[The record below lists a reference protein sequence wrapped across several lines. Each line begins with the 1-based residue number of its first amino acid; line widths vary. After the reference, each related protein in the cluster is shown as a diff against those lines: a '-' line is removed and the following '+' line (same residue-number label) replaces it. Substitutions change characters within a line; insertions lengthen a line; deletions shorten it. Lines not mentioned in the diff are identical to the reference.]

1 MLQPGKPLKQRP
13 QYVIEKVIGEGGF
26 GITYKARHQ
35 DLNFPVVIKTPNSRL
50 CRDANYPKYVE
61 GFRKEG
67 RTLAKISQNHHPN
80 IVRIIDFFEEDNLPC
95 LVMDFVKGE
104 NLYHLIQDK
113 GILSEKFAIDYI
125 KQIAAALSICHQ
137 NGIIHRDAHPGNM
150 ILRENSNT
158 VILIDFGL
166 AGNVNSQSINQ
177 AANLAFA
184 PWEQMLE
191 TEKSATID
199 VYTLAASLFYFV
211 TGDTPTPSL
220 ARKMSNRDLIE
231 PKQLNSKIS
240 DKLNK
245 AIIKGLELEPKN
257 RPQSMEKWV
266 ALFPELNSG
275 NNGNDVELKSAI
287 GMDYSKL
294 RDLLKAGRWKEA
306 DEETLQLMLCVGERE
321 EEGWLRIEDI
331 DNFPCDEIRTI
342 DHLWVKYSNG
352 KFGFSVQKQIYQSLG
367 GSKYYDQKIWE
378 VFGEIVG
385 WRIKDNW
392 LYYREI
398 IFDIKAPEG
407 QFPACIWILIFKVMS
422 SFEFIN
428 VGWDIFSIIENC
440 YPNQKSNIQN
450 NNFIE
455 LDDIE
460 LISSVGMNYR
470 KLRYLLAKGKWKE
483 ADKETVRVI
492 LAVAKQEDEGRLDV
506 QHIDNFPCEDLL
518 TIDQL
523 WVKYSNGKFGFSV
536 QKRIYQGLGGT
547 RRYDKKIWQAF
558 GQKVGYGEVGM
569 FDYNDIIYDL
579 KAPEG
584 HLPDLL
590 VCWWGFGW
598 CWVEDVVI
606 LFSRV
611 ETCNLFVLQEKQA
624 QIIPKAQPVNQE
636 VQLKSSCGIDYR
648 KLDNLLKAGN
658 WKEADQETARVML
671 VVANREIEGWL
682 DVKHIDNF
690 PWVDLCTID
699 QLWVKYSDGKFG
711 FSVQNL
717 IYQGLGGTR
726 GYSREIWEKFG
737 DKVGWRKGGSWLYYS
752 DITFD
757 NKAPE
762 GHLPRREL
770 WMVGSGHWLYFI
782 VLFSRVETYKLFAV
796 QERQPQIIPTP
807 QPVNQEIQLMDYSK
821 LRDLLKA
828 GKWKEADEETRRVML
843 VVAKREKEG
852 CLDVEHIHNFPCTDL
867 RTIDQ
872 LWVGYSNGKFGFSV
886 QKRIYQGLRE
896 KIWQVFREDYPDLG
910 GTRNYEEKIWQTFSD
925 KVGWTKG
932 GSLLY
937 YKDIK
942 KGRLPG
948 EWVTFSDVS
957 VLWSLLSRRD
967 L

>member
-1 MLQPGKPLKQRP
+1 ML
-13 QYVIEKVIGEGGF
+13 
-26 GITYKARHQ
+26 
-35 DLNFPVVIKTPNSRL
+35 NN
-50 CRDANYPKYVE
+50 
-61 GFRKEG
+61 
-67 RTLAKISQNHHPN
+67 
-80 IVRIIDFFEEDNLPC
+80 
-95 LVMDFVKGE
+95 
-104 NLYHLIQDK
+104 
-113 GILSEKFAIDYI
+113 
-125 KQIAAALSICHQ
+125 
-137 NGIIHRDAHPGNM
+137 
-150 ILRENSNT
+150 
-158 VILIDFGL
+158 
-166 AGNVNSQSINQ
+166 
-177 AANLAFA
+177 
-184 PWEQMLE
+184 
-191 TEKSATID
+191 
-199 VYTLAASLFYFV
+199 
-211 TGDTPTPSL
+211 
-220 ARKMSNRDLIE
+220 DLIE
-231 PKQLNSKIS
+231 PKRINSKIS
-240 DKLNK
+240 DSLNK

-257 RPQSMEKWV
+257 RPQSMKKWV
-266 ALFPELNSG
+266 ALFPDISSE
-275 NNGNDVELKSAI
+275 NNVNDVELKSAI

-294 RDLLKAGRWKEA
+294 RDLLKAERWKEA
-306 DEETLQLMLCVGERE
+306 DKETLQLMLCVGERE

-398 IFDIKAPEG
+398 IFEIKAPEG
-407 QFPACIWILIFKVMS
+407 QFPACIWVVIFKVMS

-428 VGWDIFSIIENC
+428 VGWDIFSLIENC
-440 YPNQKSNIQN
+440 YPNQKSNNQN
-450 NNFIE
+450 NKLIE

-460 LISSVGMNYR
+460 LISAVGMDYR

-483 ADKETVRVI
+483 ANKETARVI
-492 LAVAKQEDEGRLDV
+492 LAVAKREDEGRLDV
-506 QHIDNFPCEDLL
+506 QHIDNFPCEDLR
-518 TIDQL
+518 TIDKL
-523 WVKYSNGKFGFSV
+523 WVEYSNGKFGFSV

-547 RRYDKKIWQAF
+547 RRYDEKIWQAF
-558 GQKVGYGEVGM
+558 GQKVGYGNIGM

-584 HLPDLL
+584 HLPDFL

-611 ETCNLFVLQEKQA
+611 ETCNLFLVQEKQP
-624 QIIPKAQPVNQE
+624 QIIPTAQPVNQE

-658 WKEADQETARVML
+658 WEEADKETRRVMLAVGKREQEGYLDTKSIDDFHCEDLRTIDHLWVQYSSGKFGFSVQTRIYQGLGGTREYKSAIWQKFGDTVGWRKGQRWLSYRDITFDKASPEGNLPNCWGREAQGWGRLWLLLVGCFFSRVETCKLVSVQERQPQIIPTPQPVNQEIQLKSSRGMDYRKLRDLLKAGKLKEADEETARVML
-671 VVANREIEGWL
+671 MVANREQEGWL

-737 DKVGWRKGGSWLYYS
+737 DKVGWRKEGSWLYYS

-757 NKAPE
+757 NKAPA

-782 VLFSRVETYKLFAV
+782 VLFSRVETYKLFVA

-843 VVAKREKEG
+843 AVAKREKEG
-852 CLDVEHIHNFPCTDL
+852 CFDVEHIDNFPCTDL

-886 QKRIYQGLRE
+886 QKRIYQGLCE
-896 KIWQVFREDYPDLG
+896 KILQVFREDYQDLG
-910 GTRNYEEKIWQTFSD
+910 GTRNYDEKIWQTFGD
-925 KVGWTKG
+925 QVGWTKG

-937 YKDIK
+937 YRDIK
-942 KGRLPG
+942 TGRLPG